1 MKTWEKP
8 VQRTSERAVLQEAHA
23 VTKASRGELANALA
37 EVKANMVITTKQR
50 QKQGLERMLEVLQQ
64 LREAAH
70 LHDALRRAP
79 TMASIPTFPA

>member
-1 MKTWEKP
+1 M
-8 VQRTSERAVLQEAHA
+8 QEAHA

-50 QKQGLERMLEVLQQ
+50 QKQGLERMLGTLQQ

-70 LHDALRRAP
+70 LHDDLR
-79 TMASIPTFPA
+79 